1 MKNKQSVFGEIGLV
15 AIAIIFLV
23 IVSLS
28 NVLLRGMRADLTEN
42 NLFTLSDGTIN
53 ILGDIQEPLNLYFF
67 FSDQATSDIPQLR
80 TYAGRVRETLQ
91 EFSQHAD
98 GKLRITVIDPL
109 PFSEQEDR
117 AAQYGLQGI
126 SLGVGGDSVY
136 FGIAAT
142 NSIGE
147 EEIIPFL
154 DPNKETFLEYDL
166 ARLIFTLSNPERPVV
181 GLISGLPMTAE
192 FDPQTRQMR
201 QPWIIISQI
210 QQLFELRSL
219 GTSVRGIAEDIDVLM
234 VVHPKN
240 LTPQTLYAIDQFILA
255 GGHTLLFV
263 DPFSETDLPM
273 PDPTNP
279 AAAAMASR
287 ASNLD
292 PLFSTWGISINN
304 DEIIAD
310 DRFAL
315 AVNGPDQRPV
325 RHLGL
330 IGIPAE
336 KLDQNDVITSGL
348 GNLNLGFS
356 GYISVAEDAAVSV
369 TPLIQSS
376 DLASPVSA
384 AMLGFMNDPESLRN
398 GFSPTGENYTLAA
411 RIAGK
416 VSTAFPGGS
425 PDNSSAGEIVSGQAH
440 ISDAAT
446 PINVVLFADTD
457 LLTDRLWAQVQ
468 MLFGQQ
474 LVTAFAGNGTLILN
488 AVENMAG
495 SSDLISVRGR
505 DKFTR
510 PFTRVEDLRREAENA
525 FRVTE
530 ERLQQELSETEQT
543 LNTLQTS
550 RQDNNTLIITAEQ
563 EAELERF
570 QAERLRIRKELRQV
584 QRNLDKDIEALG
596 SMLRVINIGLMP
608 LVVAVTG
615 LGLFFIRQR
624 QRRRKVK

>member
-1 MKNKQSVFGEIGLV
+1 MNNKQSVFGEIGLL
-15 AIAIIFLV
+15 AIAVIFLV
-23 IVSLS
+23 VVSLS
-28 NVLLRGMRADLTEN
+28 NVLLRGMRVDLTEN
-42 NLFTLSDGTIN
+42 NLYTLSDGTIN
-53 ILGDIQEPLNLYFF
+53 ILGDIQEPLNIYFF

-91 EFSQHAD
+91 ELSQHAD

-126 SLGVGGDSVY
+126 SLGAGGDSVY

-142 NSIGE
+142 NSIGD

-166 ARLIFTLSNPERPVV
+166 ARLIYTLSNPERPVV
-181 GLISGLPMTAE
+181 GLISSLPMTAG
-192 FDPQTRQMR
+192 FDPQTQQMR
-201 QPWIIISQI
+201 QPWIITSQI

-219 GTSVRGIAEDIDVLM
+219 GTSIGEIAEDIDVLM

-240 LTPQTLYAIDQFILA
+240 LTPRTLYAIDQFIIG

-263 DPFSETDLPM
+263 DPFSETDFPI

-292 PLFSTWGISINN
+292 PLFSTWGISINSK
-304 DEIIAD
+304 EIIAD
-310 DRFAL
+310 DRYAL

-336 KLDQNDVITSGL
+336 KLDQSDVITSGL
-348 GNLNLGFS
+348 SSLNFGFS

-369 TPLIQSS
+369 TPLVQSS
-376 DLASPVSA
+376 DLASPVPA
-384 AMLGFMNDPESLRN
+384 AMLGFMNDPAALRN
-398 GFSPTGENYTLAA
+398 GFAPTGENYTLAA
-411 RIAGK
+411 RVTGK
-416 VSTAFPGGS
+416 VSTAFPDGP
-425 PDNSSAGEIVSGQAH
+425 PDSAGADEVTRGKSH
-440 ISDAAT
+440 LSDADM
-446 PINVVLFADTD
+446 PITVVVFADTD

-474 LVTAFAGNGTLILN
+474 LVTAFSGNGTLILN

-530 ERLQQELSETEQT
+530 ERLQQELTETEQT
-543 LNTLQTS
+543 LNALQTG
-550 RQDNNTLIITAEQ
+550 RQDSNTLIITAEQ
-563 EAELERF
+563 GAELERF

-584 QRNLDKDIEALG
+584 RRNLDKDIEALG
-596 SMLRVINIGLMP
+596 TMLRVVNIGLMP
-608 LVVAVTG
+608 VVVAAIG
-615 LGLFFIRQR
+615 LSLFLIRQR
-624 QRRRKVK
+624 QRRRKAR